1 MHTQAVTYTDSS
13 GILPCAILNA
23 RDCQESNNLGFLM
36 VLLTDN
42 DSKVQSCRVGIQV
55 SEKQWLKARKMAQ
68 SAKCLLCEYKD
79 LNLYL
84 QHP

>member
-1 MHTQAVTYTDSS
+1 MHTQAVTYMDSL

-23 RDCQESNNLGFLM
+23 RDCQESNNLGFPM

-42 DSKVQSCRVGIQV
+42 NSKVQSCRVDIQV
-55 SEKQWLKARKMAQ
+55 SEKQRLRARKMAQ
-68 SAKCLLCEYKD
+68 SAKCLLCEYKELD
-79 LNLYL
+79 LYL